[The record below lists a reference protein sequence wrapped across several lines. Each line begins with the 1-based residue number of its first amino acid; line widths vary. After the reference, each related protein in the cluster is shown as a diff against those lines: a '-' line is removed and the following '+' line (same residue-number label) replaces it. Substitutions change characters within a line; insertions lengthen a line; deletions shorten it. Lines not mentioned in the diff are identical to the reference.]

1 MTQAPIATEALVIG
15 AGPVGLFQVF
25 QLGLQGIH
33 CQVIDAL
40 PHVGGQCAELYAGK
54 PIYDI
59 PGIPFCTG
67 QELVERLQQQI
78 APFKA
83 TLHLGQ
89 QVTHIERQADQR
101 LAITTDAGQHFLT
114 STLFI
119 AAGVGAFVPRR
130 MVLDGLS
137 VFEGTQ
143 VFAEHPAPERWAGLH
158 LVVAGEGDTALQT
171 CLDAMTGPQAAASV
185 TLLHRRDQ
193 FSATPE
199 LTEQMR
205 QACAQGRMRFVA
217 GQPTG
222 LKVEQGR
229 LQALELLNP
238 QGDTEWLPLDL
249 LQTWEQ
255 ARQHDPQMQV
265 VQATRSSVQAYEAQA
280 QSLWRPVVMGSATVG
295 AMSAE
300 TRTTGAQFAVGGQT
314 PMPGSF
320 ATSASAAMSTRW
332 SLQAKQALY
341 SPERQAQQAQLQQA
355 AGVAEWRADLAHQ
368 QFLLQTVQR
377 YFQVLLAERQ
387 QQVLKNQ
394 RVAVERSLT
403 EARDRFA
410 IGDLPVTDTHEAAA
424 RASGLQAQWLAADSD
439 LQMARQVL
447 AESTR
452 LPIDALK
459 PQAPPAHPPPR
470 AAGVPHGRELGRCL
484 GRRHTVNPLCTG
496 SGPHA

>member
-1 MTQAPIATEALVIG
+1 MTPSI
-15 AGPVGLFQVF
+15 F
-25 QLGLQGIH
+25 QLKRLNG
-33 CQVIDAL
+33 AL
-40 PHVGGQCAELYAGK
+40 LVAALCA
-54 PIYDI
+54 P
-59 PGIPFCTG
+59 
-67 QELVERLQQQI
+67 
-78 APFKA
+78 
-83 TLHLGQ
+83 
-89 QVTHIERQADQR
+89 
-101 LAITTDAGQHFLT
+101 
-114 STLFI
+114 
-119 AAGVGAFVPRR
+119 
-130 MVLDGLS
+130 
-137 VFEGTQ
+137 
-143 VFAEHPAPERWAGLH
+143 
-158 LVVAGEGDTALQT
+158 
-171 CLDAMTGPQAAASV
+171 
-185 TLLHRRDQ
+185 
-193 FSATPE
+193 SAH
-199 LTEQMR
+199 
-205 QACAQGRMRFVA
+205 A
-217 GQPTG
+217 
-222 LKVEQGR
+222 
-229 LQALELLNP
+229 
-238 QGDTEWLPLDL
+238 LDL

-368 QFLLQTVQR
+368 QFMLLTVQR

-394 RVAVERSLT
+394 LAAVERSLT

-424 RASGLQAQWLAADSD
+424 RASGLQAQWLASDSD

-452 LPIDALK
+452 LPIEALK
-459 PQAPPAHPPPR
+459 PQAPKVTEPFTASPTLDQVLSQVREANTGLQLKKAQWDVARQEVKKHQARGGITLDLVAQAGRDRLSGDGDFGPASNTQSQQMV
-470 AAGVPHGRELGRCL
+470 GLSLNVPLYTGGYRSAKLQEAVSAQAQAEAEYELAVQQTQQQARSVWLALQTGPARLSALQATWKASTARLDATRLGRQVGDRTTL
-484 GRRHTVNPLCTG
+484 DLLQAENDAAQAELAWLRAQTELLHTRLQLDALTG
-496 SGPHA
+496 SLSVTSLQAINAQLAR

>member
-1 MTQAPIATEALVIG
+1 MTPSI
-15 AGPVGLFQVF
+15 F
-25 QLGLQGIH
+25 QLKRLNG
-33 CQVIDAL
+33 AL
-40 PHVGGQCAELYAGK
+40 LVAALCA
-54 PIYDI
+54 P
-59 PGIPFCTG
+59 
-67 QELVERLQQQI
+67 
-78 APFKA
+78 
-83 TLHLGQ
+83 
-89 QVTHIERQADQR
+89 
-101 LAITTDAGQHFLT
+101 
-114 STLFI
+114 
-119 AAGVGAFVPRR
+119 
-130 MVLDGLS
+130 
-137 VFEGTQ
+137 
-143 VFAEHPAPERWAGLH
+143 
-158 LVVAGEGDTALQT
+158 
-171 CLDAMTGPQAAASV
+171 
-185 TLLHRRDQ
+185 
-193 FSATPE
+193 SAH
-199 LTEQMR
+199 
-205 QACAQGRMRFVA
+205 A
-217 GQPTG
+217 
-222 LKVEQGR
+222 
-229 LQALELLNP
+229 
-238 QGDTEWLPLDL
+238 LDL

-300 TRTTGAQFAVGGQT
+300 TRTTGAQFAVGGQP

-368 QFLLQTVQR
+368 QFMLLTVQR

-394 RVAVERSLT
+394 LAAVERSLT

-424 RASGLQAQWLAADSD
+424 RASGLQAQWLASDSD

-459 PQAPPAHPPPR
+459 PQAPKAAEPVTASPALDQVLTQVREANTGLRLKKAQWDVARQEVKKHQAR
-470 AAGVPHGRELGRCL
+470 GGITLDLVAQAGRDRLSGDGDFGPASNTQSQQMVGLSLNVPLYTGGYRSAKLQEAVSAQAQAEAEYELAVQQTQQQARSVWLALQTGPARLSALQATWKASTARLEATRLGRQVGDRTTL
-484 GRRHTVNPLCTG
+484 DLLQAENDAAQAELAWLRAQTELLHTRLQLDALTG
-496 SGPHA
+496 SLSVTSLQAINAQLAR